1 MKFKQNLSLLFWLYR
16 GKASKDGKAPIY
28 VRITIDGTD
37 TDISLGK
44 KIHPDF
50 WNSDAKLVTATPAE
64 AKMINLKIV
73 QAQAEIEKPPM
84 SGRIPAK
91 RSTHALV
98 LKYLTS
104 HLLQKTKAKDGQQ
117 SYFDAD
123 IALDYTDAGPEC
135 LGTEHFQATSYF
147 PQHS

>member
-37 TDISLGK
+37 TDISLSK

-50 WNSDAKLVTATPAE
+50 WNSDAKLVTATTSE

-73 QAQAEIEKPPM
+73 QAQAEIEK
-84 SGRIPAK
+84 
-91 RSTHALV
+91 HFLV
-98 LKYLTS
+98 LQSQLNHVKPAML
-104 HLLQKTKAKDGQQ
+104 KTP
-117 SYFDAD
+117 
-123 IALDYTDAGPEC
+123 I
-135 LGTEHFQATSYF
+135 
-147 PQHS
+147 

>member
-50 WNSDAKLVTATPAE
+50 WNSDAKQVTATTSE

-73 QAQAEIEKPPM
+73 QAQAEIEK
-84 SGRIPAK
+84 
-91 RSTHALV
+91 HFLV
-98 LKYLTS
+98 LQSQFEYSCESTPAFLSKGRQKFLGKVR
-104 HLLQKTKAKDGQQ
+104 HLKVA
-117 SYFDAD
+117 
-123 IALDYTDAGPEC
+123 
-135 LGTEHFQATSYF
+135 
-147 PQHS
+147 